1 MKEFYEVSS
10 VGELKK
16 LGELSEL
23 VKQLEKIV
31 VPLKVTAD
39 SYEELLAVISTLKEN
54 WLPFKK
60 GYFVSKRA
68 EYIYYLLEHEGERRE
83 KLLGIDDEIYS
94 DKKVAKKWYK
104 RIAQI
109 VHPDFGTRDSEQAK
123 EAFQK
128 LQDIYQD
135 LTDDEAFGGIDE

>member
-1 MKEFYEVSS
+1 MGAVCRRGAPARTARQ
-10 VGELKK
+10 VAPPGHDRP
-16 LGELSEL
+16 GH
-23 VKQLEKIV
+23 
-31 VPLKVTAD
+31 PLA
-39 SYEELLAVISTLKEN
+39 
-54 WLPFKK
+54 
-60 GYFVSKRA
+60 R
-68 EYIYYLLEHEGERRE
+68 YLLEHEGERRE

-109 VHPDFGTRDSEQAK
+109 VHPDFDARDSEQAK

-135 LTDDEAFGGIDE
+135 LTEDEAFGGVDE

>member
-1 MKEFYEVSS
+1 MDKCINFRDKLSSFKIFNGTNMKELYEVSS

-23 VKQLEKIV
+23 IIRLEKIV
-31 VPLKVTAD
+31 FPLKVPAD

-104 RIAQI
+104 
-109 VHPDFGTRDSEQAK
+109 K
-123 EAFQK
+123 
-128 LQDIYQD
+128 
-135 LTDDEAFGGIDE
+135 

>member
-1 MKEFYEVSS
+1 MKELYEVSS

-23 VKQLEKIV
+23 IKQLEKIV
-31 VPLKVTAD
+31 FPLKVPAD

-109 VHPDFGTRDSEQAK
+109 VHPDFDARDSEQAK

-128 LQDIYQD
+128 LQDIYKD